1 MITPYARAGL
11 AVQEDDK
18 ARMEGGAV
26 PAPGEPGLEEEG
38 DEDDEDDDGDLDEDW
53 GVATEDV
60 GELDD
65 DDEDLV

>member
-1 MITPYARAGL
+1 MIPLYANAGL

-26 PAPGEPGLEEEG
+26 PAPGEPGLEEEE
-38 DEDDEDDDGDLDEDW
+38 EDDEDDGDLDEDW

>member
-1 MITPYARAGL
+1 MHAGL

-18 ARMEGGAV
+18 ARLEGGAV
-26 PAPGEPGLEEEG
+26 PQPEEPGLEEE
-38 DEDDEDDDGDLDEDW
+38 ENEDDDDVDLDEDW

-60 GELDD
+60 GDED